1 MPHHAVNIDDLRLQA
16 RRRLPRPI
24 FDFMDGGAQDEVTLR
39 ANRADFADIRFAP
52 RMLVDMGKR
61 AQTTTVLGQD
71 LKLPLL
77 LAPTGLTGAFWPRG
91 EVVAA
96 RAAKAAGL
104 GYCLS
109 TNATTSIEQMA
120 STYPGFW
127 FQLYPLR
134 DRGAMRAMIERA
146 KAAGCGALLLTVD
159 LAAPGQRERD
169 LRNGFSAPPRL
180 TPSTALSYAM
190 HPGWLW
196 RLSQGPKLSFANFKE
211 LTESGAT
218 FTSLAQ
224 YVAAQ
229 FDPSLNWSD
238 IAWIRDMWPGK
249 MALKGV
255 LDPRDARL
263 AADHGLDGVI
273 VSNHGGRQLDS
284 APSAIRALPGIVDA
298 VGDRIEV
305 LLDSGVRRGSDIVK
319 ALALGARA
327 CLIGRGFL
335 YGLAAGGPD
344 GVARAIE
351 IFVREVDNVQALLG
365 CPDLARIDRSY
376 LSMDEPWPS
385 NR

>member
-1 MPHHAVNIDDLRLQA
+1 MPHHAINIEDLRQQA
-16 RRRLPRPI
+16 RRRLPKPI
-24 FDFMDGGAQDEVTLR
+24 FEFMDGGAQDEVTLR
-39 ANRADFADIRFAP
+39 ANRSDFEEIRFAP

-61 AQTTTVLGQD
+61 AQTTTVLGHE

-91 EVVAA
+91 EIVAA
-96 RAAKAAGL
+96 QAARAAGL

-109 TNATTSIEQMA
+109 TNATTSIERMA
-120 STYPGFW
+120 SHYPGFW

-134 DRGAMRAMIERA
+134 DRGVMRALIERA
-146 KAAGCGALLLTVD
+146 KTVGCGALLLTVD
-159 LAAPGQRERD
+159 LAAPGHRERD
-169 LRNGFSAPPRL
+169 QRNGFTVPPRL
-180 TPSTALSYAM
+180 TPSNVASYAL

-196 RLSQGPKLSFANFKE
+196 RLSQGPKLTFANFKE
-211 LTESGAT
+211 LTDRGAT
-218 FTSLAQ
+218 FNSLTQ

-238 IAWIRDMWPGK
+238 IAWIRDLWPGK
-249 MALKGV
+249 LALKGI

-263 AADHGLDGVI
+263 AAEHGVDGVI

-284 APSAIRALPGIVDA
+284 APSAIRALPAIVDA
-298 VGDRIEV
+298 VGDRLEV
-305 LLDSGVRRGSDIVK
+305 LLDSGVRRGSDIIK

-351 IFVREVDNVQALLG
+351 IFICEVDNVQALIG

-376 LSMDEPWPS
+376 LSLDNPWPS
-385 NR
+385 NQ